1 MRLNWQ
7 ITTTAQNIREIKVEM
22 AAPPTPMEN
31 PKIRMELPAIFI
43 KFEITD
49 MIIGFLLLFWERM
62 IEAPAS

>member
-1 MRLNWQ
+1 
-7 ITTTAQNIREIKVEM
+7 M
-22 AAPPTPMEN
+22 AAPSTPMEN

-49 MIIGFLLLFWERM
+49 IIIGFLLLFWERM